1 MTNFFVVWK
10 FNTGTHMCQTSAL
23 VLKYIP
29 GISSRYFI
37 FYSLLHILIVQ
48 KGFVVIFPYMH
59 IMYFDHIHPLILSY
73 PPLPLKAL
81 QLLVGNEHLEV
92 RELQFNNRTWH
103 TTGCPTVFH
112 EQSLCGHGGHAQPP
126 GLDGHQVPDLEP
138 LYRSCRRRN
147 STPMRRTLIDSGP
160 SSWQLTARSML
171 LLKGIRIQQPHDYF
185 RKCSDC
191 TEE

>member
-1 MTNFFVVWK
+1 
-10 FNTGTHMCQTSAL
+10 MCQTSAL

-29 GISSRYFI
+29 GTSSRYFI

-59 IMYFDHIHPLILSY
+59 IMYFDHIHPLILLS
-73 PPLPLKAL
+73 PWKHCSCWWAMSTWRWESC
-81 QLLVGNEHLEV
+81 NS
-92 RELQFNNRTWH
+92 RTEPG
-103 TTGCPTVFH
+103 TQQDVMCPTVCH
-112 EQSLCGHGGHAQPP
+112 KQGLCGHGGHAQPP
-126 GLDGHQVPDLEP
+126 GLHGHQVPDLEP